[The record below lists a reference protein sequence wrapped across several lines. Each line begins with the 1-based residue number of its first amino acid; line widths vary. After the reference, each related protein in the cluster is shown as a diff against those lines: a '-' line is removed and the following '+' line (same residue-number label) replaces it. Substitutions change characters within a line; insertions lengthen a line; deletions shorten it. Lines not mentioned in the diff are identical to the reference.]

1 MALEKEEMNRRRQE
15 REAQKRE
22 LMAQQRK
29 LRISLIAAA
38 AVLLVCGIAIYVLS
52 GGVKSPL
59 DDPGQTTAADYEI
72 EEPTEESRS
81 RFETLKVINIRAAGD
96 LNVTDSVILAG
107 AGSDGYNFTKC
118 FLDIAPTL
126 SDADLTLLNFEGNLC
141 GEPYGSQ
148 STSAPIQLAQALQA
162 AGVDI
167 VQMANSCSV
176 NNGLI
181 GLSST
186 LAAFRNAGIEPVGAY
201 SSPQEFKQ
209 TKGYTICDIQGIR
222 VAVVAFTKGVGS
234 MGLPAGNEDCVNL
247 LYTDYMT
254 TYQEIDK
261 DGIRKI
267 LKDVASEKPD
277 IVIAMLHWGSE
288 LNDTISSSQE
298 SIVKLMQS
306 NGVDVILGTH
316 SHRVQPIVF
325 DEEKGTLVAYSLGD
339 FFGDATA
346 AGSNYSIVLDIE
358 ITRDTENDTVAVTGY
373 SYTPIYTLTESET
386 CDNQRRVVV
395 IEDTMRV
402 YDDNFVDRVT
412 KAAYDSM
419 ENALKRID
427 ERVVKKEEKK

>member
-1 MALEKEEMNRRRQE
+1 MALDKEEMNRRRQE
-15 REAQKRE
+15 REAQKKE
-22 LMAQQRK
+22 LMDQQRK
-29 LRISLIAAA
+29 LRKKLIIVA
-38 AVLLVCGIAIYVLS
+38 AVLLICSIAIYILS
-52 GGVKSPL
+52 GGTAPEDSNDQVKHPAYE
-59 DDPGQTTAADYEI
+59 QTEA
-72 EEPTEESRS
+72 TEESRS
-81 RFETLKVINIRAAGD
+81 RFETLKVIKIRAAGD

-107 AGSDGYNFTKC
+107 AGSDGYNFNKC

-141 GEPYGSQ
+141 GEPYGTK
-148 STSAPIQLAQALQA
+148 STSAPVQLAQALRA

-254 TYQEIDK
+254 TYQNIDK
-261 DGIRKI
+261 DGIRSI

-288 LNDTISSSQE
+288 LNDTISESQE
-298 SIVKLMQS
+298 NIVKLMQS

-325 DEEKGTLVAYSLGD
+325 DEAKGTLVAYSLGD
-339 FFGDATA
+339 FFGDATS
-346 AGSNYSIVLDIE
+346 AGSNYSIILDIE

-419 ENALKRID
+419 KNALERID
-427 ERVVKKEEKK
+427 ARVVKKEEKK